1 MTAPPWLDVLDSI
14 IGACTNHGRPDLVHR
29 LRRQRARLLD
39 PSLRVLVVGEPN
51 QGKSQLVNA
60 LVNAPVCAVDDDVS
74 TTVPTVVRHS
84 AQPSA
89 VLVGPSRR
97 TPVPINRI
105 AEPIGDGG
113 AVVAAEVG
121 IPRRLLANGLV
132 LVDAPPG
139 HVPDDADVVV
149 LASEANRE
157 LSDAELALLDQVS
170 TWCPE
175 IVVALTK
182 IDLTP
187 RWRDVAHGNR
197 ARLAAA
203 GVPATVLP
211 VSATLRLQAADT
223 DDHALN
229 AESGFTDLVE
239 RLQAIA
245 AVKPAR
251 LAPREAALA
260 VHAAAAQLV
269 TALRAELAD
278 PDVDG
283 PRPARDA
290 DELRRAATRCQTT
303 LADDF
308 ADLTSDLEF
317 DLRDRAR
324 RILREID
331 AAFDTADPSRQWD
344 EFDDWLRAELAG
356 AADANFSWLLQRC
369 QWIADKAAHGFPHQP
384 AAVPIEQDAWGY
396 GDAGEL
402 DRPRLEGFSLSQRA
416 FTGLRGSYG
425 GVLMF
430 GLVTSLTI
438 GLPLF
443 NPISLGAGLL
453 FGGKSIHEEGETRL
467 RRRQA
472 AAKAAAQ
479 RHVDDFF
486 LRFGKDSRDTVRHI
500 QRGLRDHFA
509 GLAAELQERMTAA
522 AQARTAERERRHR
535 EIRAELERLVA
546 LHARITGP
554 LEITA

>member
-1 MTAPPWLDVLDSI
+1 M
-14 IGACTNHGRPDLVHR
+14 
-29 LRRQRARLLD
+29 
-39 PSLRVLVVGEPN
+39 LVVGEPN

-74 TTVPTVVRHS
+74 TVVPTVVRHS
-84 AQPSA
+84 DEPSA

-97 TPVPINRI
+97 TPVPIDRI
-105 AEPIGDGG
+105 TEPIAIDSADGE
-113 AVVAAEVG
+113 VLAAEVG

-149 LASEANRE
+149 LATEAGRE
-157 LSDAELALLDQVS
+157 LSDAELALLDQVRA
-170 TWCPE
+170 WCPE

-182 IDLTP
+182 IDLSP
-187 RWRDVAHGNR
+187 RWRDVAQRDR

-203 GVPATVLP
+203 GVPATLLP
-211 VSATLRLQAADT
+211 VSAALRLQAADT
-223 DDHALN
+223 DDHTLN

-245 AVKPAR
+245 AAKPAR

-260 VHAAAAQLV
+260 VHAAAGQLV
-269 TALRAELAD
+269 EALQAELTSN
-278 PDVDG
+278 G
-283 PRPARDA
+283 TPATDLRRDA
-290 DELRRAATRCQTT
+290 EQVRAAAARCQTT

-308 ADLTSDLEF
+308 ADLTSDLDF

-331 AAFDTADPSRQWD
+331 TAFDTADPSTQWT
-344 EFDDWLRAELAG
+344 EFDEWLRAELAG

-384 AAVPIEQDAWGY
+384 PAVPIEESAWGY
-396 GDAGEL
+396 AGAGEL
-402 DRPRLEGFSLSQRA
+402 NRPRLEGFTLSQRA

-453 FGGKSIHEEGETRL
+453 FGGKSIHEEGESRL

-486 LRFGKDSRDTVRHI
+486 LRFGKDSRDTMRHI

-509 GLAAELQERMTAA
+509 GLATGLREQQGAAVER
-522 AQARTAERERRHR
+522 REHRHR

-546 LHARITGP
+546 LHARISTP
-554 LEITA
+554 PAITA